1 MADLLATIL
10 PLALGAAV
18 SPTVAALVV
27 AVLARGEDAV
37 RRGVA
42 LTVGAAI
49 PLVVVAVVAL
59 LTLHASG
66 VADGGSGHRTTGG
79 VVDLVAAAALAY
91 LALRA
96 LQPTRTAQEH
106 QAARVRHASG
116 SPARYAGLG
125 AGVMLV
131 NFSTLAL
138 FVPAVKDIGRADD
151 VSVAGEIA
159 ALVLLLVIVLIPAWV
174 PVALRAAFPDR
185 AQRLLTPLGRWMTEH
200 QRALGGWVS
209 AAFTVYLFVRGA
221 LVLR

>member
-1 MADLLATIL
+1 MADLIATIL

-18 SPTVAALVV
+18 SPTVAALVI

-37 RRGVA
+37 RRGAA

-49 PLVVVAVVAL
+49 PLVLVAAVVL

-66 VADGGSGHRTTGG
+66 AAGPGDRHRTAGG
-79 VVDLVAAAALAY
+79 IVDLVAAAALAY

-96 LQPTRTAQEH
+96 LQPTHTAQEH
-106 QAARVRHASG
+106 QAARARHATG
-116 SPARYAGLG
+116 SPARYVGLG
-125 AGVMLV
+125 AGVMLL

-151 VSVAGEIA
+151 VSAAGEAA
-159 ALVLLLVIVLIPAWV
+159 ALALLLVIVLVPAWA

-185 AQRLLTPLGRWMTEH
+185 AQRILAPLGRWMGEH

-209 AAFTVYLFVRGA
+209 AAFALYLFVRGV

>member
-18 SPTVAALVV
+18 SPAIAALVV
-27 AVLARGEDAV
+27 AVLARGADPV

-49 PLVVVAVVAL
+49 PLAGIAAVVL

-66 VADGGSGHRTTGG
+66 TTGHRTTGAA
-79 VVDLVAAAALAY
+79 VDLVAAAALAY

-96 LQPTRTAQEH
+96 LQPTRTAQEQ
-106 QAARVRHASG
+106 QAVRARHASG
-116 SPARYAGLG
+116 SPARYVGLG

-138 FVPAVKDIGRADD
+138 FVPAVKDIGRADG

-159 ALVLLLVIVLIPAWV
+159 ALVLLLVVVLVPAWL

-209 AAFTVYLFVRGA
+209 AAFAVYLFVRGVLA
-221 LVLR
+221 LR